1 MQYLREQAKGTVKEY
16 VTERLPEHYQVCLC
30 TIDTILKHAYE
41 ILQTTDDNR
50 EKLQSMKLFK
60 DTHLVKLELLSI
72 ATTIDSA
79 LSYIR
84 SKQQSQQ
91 KKNLSLDSTSSDD
104 DNDRNIGNSL
114 QSATGIQSVF

>member
-30 TIDTILKHAYE
+30 AIDTILKHAFE

-50 EKLQSMKLFK
+50 EKLQSMKLF
-60 DTHLVKLELLSI
+60 KLELLSI

-114 QSATGIQSVF
+114 QSATGIQSVL

>member
-1 MQYLREQAKGTVKEY
+1 VQYLRGQAKGTVKEY
-16 VTERLPEHYQVCLC
+16 VTEQCA
-30 TIDTILKHAYE
+30 IDTILKHAFE

-60 DTHLVKLELLSI
+60 DTHLVKLDLLSI
-72 ATTIDSA
+72 VTTIDSA

-104 DNDRNIGNSL
+104 GNDRNIGNGL